1 MESNG
6 IKGKIHCSQSSKE
19 LLQTAGYSFEDRGD
33 IPVKGKGTMRTFWL
47 TGIPTGSARVV
58 KRAVEAAKQALEELK
73 LDRAGAETSSDD
85 DGAAKARKVPL
96 WDRGRRRSRGM
107 YIDEDDKNRTQVLRQ
122 AIETGMKKTASVLD
136 FVSLEQD
143 ASGSFTGKSLIDG
156 KRRSPVRQSCFDR
169 ASSEE
174 GDASAA
180 VMSVEVCACAPDAL
194 MLDCLDYSRRFVSK
208 SLRTHNKPQQ
218 DIRSKFRSRTARG
231 NGRGSGRDRKHRSA
245 SARREEQG
253 VVGDL
258 YAASGGED
266 DETEEEQGPMRSR
279 RLGPEEAAKLLAGG
293 AKESPVVIVEQRT
306 IRLADQTGLAPY
318 TMTGLHVDL
327 TGMRSAPAE
336 SQPQGR
342 ETRSTIQR
350 ASAPEEQE
358 RSARVESMVQAFRAS
373 SSTAATQP
381 KRCPFGFDLLAAA
394 ADDLLQGG
402 AMRRTALAVSTPI
415 PPPERGTQREK

>member
-180 VMSVEVCACAPDAL
+180 VMSVEVCACAPDARL
-194 MLDCLDYSRRFVSK
+194 SRLLETFCLEISK
-208 SLRTHNKPQQ
+208 NTQQTPTGHQIKVQKP
-218 DIRSKFRSRTARG
+218 
-231 NGRGSGRDRKHRSA
+231 N
-245 SARREEQG
+245 
-253 VVGDL
+253 
-258 YAASGGED
+258 
-266 DETEEEQGPMRSR
+266 
-279 RLGPEEAAKLLAGG
+279 
-293 AKESPVVIVEQRT
+293 
-306 IRLADQTGLAPY
+306 
-318 TMTGLHVDL
+318 
-327 TGMRSAPAE
+327 
-336 SQPQGR
+336 
-342 ETRSTIQR
+342 STWQR
-350 ASAPEEQE
+350 AWQRAGQE
-358 RSARVESMVQAFRAS
+358 ASVGKCKTRGARCGWGLVCSI
-373 SSTAATQP
+373 
-381 KRCPFGFDLLAAA
+381 
-394 ADDLLQGG
+394 
-402 AMRRTALAVSTPI
+402 RR
-415 PPPERGTQREK
+415 RG